1 MPCWGSVFDSVV
13 LSLSLVAWRAISVW
27 QELRTQRVL
36 EALREL
42 ASPRSVVVR
51 DGVVRRIASQELVQG
66 DRLIVQEG
74 DRLACDAQLLE
85 AHGCAST
92 SRC

>member
-1 MPCWGSVFDSVV
+1 
-13 LSLSLVAWRAISVW
+13 
-27 QELRTQRVL
+27 LRD
-36 EALREL
+36 L
-42 ASPRSVVVR
+42 ASPRSTVVR
-51 DGVVRRIASQELVQG
+51 NGTVRRISSQELVAG

-74 DRLACDAQLLE
+74 DRLACDAQLIE